1 MKLKEGVTSM
11 RCRNWKGSAKVS
23 YEDIISIESDF
34 ASTGVVFP
42 YISSTGNGNIIV
54 DAGFER
60 DDEMNDERE
69 TEQPYVGSSEDDG
82 SKEEEAG
89 ERSDCEM
96 EEEIET
102 AHVTP
107 AKKRKNQYRDIG
119 AESRKKRLLCQ
130 RSTDKYRDLEE
141 SMKSYIQGMFKS
153 SFTALG
159 LEVRDLIEDRFTKL
173 EQTILSSQTPVG
185 VPAYTQP
192 HVPAPTY
199 IQTHGHAP
207 AYTHTPAAATTS
219 THTHSAA
226 TTSTQAPT
234 PTPASTHASGPATT
248 SRARASRD
256 KASVPS
262 HTGGPA
268 TADKTRSQTKD
279 PELSDVFGSLFDT
292 LDVNLGTQED
302 LEKTMGNLTQ
312 ESHVKGFDPSQ
323 DFFNRPFLNDI
334 DDPEVRCKDSDY
346 ELVFVPED
354 KFSKL
359 TEWIL
364 KPKVLQIGPSKFDA
378 ELASRIMGPNEWLKN
393 YMSEKL
399 KEKVDLEIAR
409 VAHEMKHKLKIA
421 TVAMVVVGAIV
432 GIWTSL

>member
-1 MKLKEGVTSM
+1 MEG
-11 RCRNWKGSAKVS
+11 
-23 YEDIISIESDF
+23 
-34 ASTGVVFP
+34 
-42 YISSTGNGNIIV
+42 
-54 DAGFER
+54 
-60 DDEMNDERE
+60 
-69 TEQPYVGSSEDDG
+69 
-82 SKEEEAG
+82 
-89 ERSDCEM
+89 
-96 EEEIET
+96 EIET
-102 AHVTP
+102 AHVSP
-107 AKKRKNQYRDIG
+107 PKKRKNQYQDIG

-192 HVPAPTY
+192 HGPAPTY

-219 THTHSAA
+219 THTHAAA

-268 TADKTRSQTKD
+268 TAAKTRSQTK
-279 PELSDVFGSLFDT
+279 
-292 LDVNLGTQED
+292 VN
-302 LEKTMGNLTQ
+302 K
-312 ESHVKGFDPSQ
+312 K
-323 DFFNRPFLNDI
+323 
-334 DDPEVRCKDSDY
+334 
-346 ELVFVPED
+346 
-354 KFSKL
+354 
-359 TEWIL
+359 
-364 KPKVLQIGPSKFDA
+364 
-378 ELASRIMGPNEWLKN
+378 
-393 YMSEKL
+393 
-399 KEKVDLEIAR
+399 
-409 VAHEMKHKLKIA
+409 
-421 TVAMVVVGAIV
+421 
-432 GIWTSL
+432 